1 MQLVLHTGH
10 DESSFTDQ
18 VKANLEDLVT
28 NTPNLVLILE
38 GQAHLKDITAA
49 IPTIAADYGQPD
61 KTGTP
66 RTRGYG
72 RYAPM
77 QAGKFGCFV
86 KTADGVRKRVRKE
99 G

>member
-1 MQLVLHTGH
+1 M
-10 DESSFTDQ
+10 
-18 VKANLEDLVT
+18 KR
-28 NTPNLVLILE
+28 
-38 GQAHLKDITAA
+38 
-49 IPTIAADYGQPD
+49 IPLGYGVVQPD